1 MEFVNKDRINKL
13 KLLIEKELT
22 PLIDGDYA
30 LIDVPNYRN
39 IGDNLIWKGELDF
52 LNTIPFKNLY
62 SANMATYWHKNVPKN
77 AIILLQGGGNFGDIY
92 VDSQMLRLEVIKQ
105 FPNNKIIIFPQT
117 IYYQNEDILKKQ
129 SEIFNAHKNLII
141 CARDSES
148 YKRITKYV
156 DSSKIKLL
164 PDMAFCMDLTSYHE
178 HSIKNKLLHM
188 KRVDRELNTGYNDEL
203 INQFLLIGNE
213 GKSIDLLDWP
223 SYSMNKTINKFIA
236 KMDAVEY
243 HLSHKMVRVP
253 VFKHFVNNE
262 FGLNPKSN
270 MDKYIKTGIDF
281 LNSYDKIATT
291 RLHGFILSVLLNKEV
306 GFIDNSYGK
315 NSTFFNT
322 WISDFERVSLIKSE

>member
-1 MEFVNKDRINKL
+1 MKFANKDKINNL
-13 KLLIEKELT
+13 KLLIEKELK
-22 PLIDGDYA
+22 PLINGDYA

-52 LNTIPFKNLY
+52 LKTIPHRNLY
-62 SANMATYWHKNVPKN
+62 SANMSTYWHRNMPKN

-92 VDSQMLRLEVIKQ
+92 TNSQLLRLDIIQQ

-117 IYYQNEDILKKQ
+117 IFYQNEETLKKE
-129 SEIFNAHKNLII
+129 SKIFNAHKNLFI

-156 DSSKIKLL
+156 NDKKIRLL
-164 PDMAFCMDLTSYHE
+164 PDMAFCIDLTSYHE
-178 HSIKNKLLHM
+178 HSTKNRLLHM
-188 KRVDRELNTGYNDEL
+188 KRVDEELNKNYDDDI
-203 INQFLLIGNE
+203 INRFLLQGNTAT
-213 GKSIDLLDWP
+213 KIDLLDWP
-223 SYSMNKTINKFIA
+223 SYSMNKLFNKFVA
-236 KMDAVEY
+236 KLDAVEY
-243 HLSHKMVRVP
+243 RLSHKMVRMP
-253 VFKHFVNNE
+253 FFNHCIDNE
-262 FGLNPKSN
+262 FGLNPKTN
-270 MDKYIKTGIDF
+270 MDKYIKTGINF

-322 WISDFERVSLIKSE
+322 WMNDFEKVTLL